1 MADTTTRVRE
11 DNPKTA
17 YEHEDWRIG
26 YVGLVY
32 AGTFA
37 FLVIAPL
44 ILMWVYS
51 SAVSDVSRKLAVQPP
66 APELQVAPAQD
77 LARFRA
83 QEEKRLDTYYWVDKS
98 KGIVHIPIEEAMK
111 KLAKEGIAGFP
122 KATTP

>member
-1 MADTTTRVRE
+1 MAEVTGPVRE

-17 YEHEDWRIG
+17 FEREDWPLG

-32 AGTFA
+32 AGTFV

-44 ILMWVYS
+44 VLMWVYS
-51 SAVSDVSRKLAVQPP
+51 SAVSDVSRRLTVRPP
-66 APELQVAPAQD
+66 APELQVDPAQD

-83 QEEKRLDTYYWVDKS
+83 QEEKRLDTYYWVDKQ
-98 KGIVHIPIEEAMK
+98 KGVVHIPIEEAMK

-122 KATTP
+122 QATP